1 MTQSS
6 HHAEPHAH
14 HLGVWAEQAA
24 LTLLQAHGFHL
35 VQQNF
40 RSRRGEIDLI
50 VAKGDELVF
59 VEVKARTQGSYAMA
73 NEVLM
78 YSQQRKIIK
87 TAQYFLN
94 KYPHY
99 QQFYCRFDVI
109 CFDFPYKIAKTVQ
122 QDFSNLRYDRQWIEN
137 AFTL

>member
-24 LTLLQAHGFHL
+24 LTLLQAHGFQL

-50 VAKGDELVF
+50 VAKGDELVLLKSKHAPKG
-59 VEVKARTQGSYAMA
+59 VMRWQTKYSCIHNNVKS
-73 NEVLM
+73 
-78 YSQQRKIIK
+78 
-87 TAQYFLN
+87 
-94 KYPHY
+94 
-99 QQFYCRFDVI
+99 
-109 CFDFPYKIAKTVQ
+109 
-122 QDFSNLRYDRQWIEN
+122 LRRHSI
-137 AFTL
+137 F